1 MIRIPHSFSLI
12 SQVTMQSRSTED
24 LRSTPSRSSS
34 IRAHHTPGP
43 LQSHR
48 QSFTDSLR
56 GHPPS
61 PRATRQPSLSQA
73 QLQEL
78 LNNPPTKGS
87 ADPRFAGRDWQH
99 IGVGEL
105 CDPADLRWV
114 EFDSGIEDATNASHI
129 SPALNLN
136 SHQPNKSDRYLST
149 PVHTSFLYDITRT
162 IELLTRLMITGI

>member
-1 MIRIPHSFSLI
+1 
-12 SQVTMQSRSTED
+12 MQSQSSED

-34 IRAHHTPGP
+34 LRAHHTPSP

-87 ADPRFAGRDWQH
+87 ADPRFVDRDWQH

-114 EFDSGIEDATNASHI
+114 EFDSGIEDATNVRHI
-129 SPALNLN
+129 SHPAIPIVIRLTNQIGTNQFWSPRPSRTTPQGRTSCSRNL
-136 SHQPNKSDRYLST
+136 
-149 PVHTSFLYDITRT
+149 
-162 IELLTRLMITGI
+162 